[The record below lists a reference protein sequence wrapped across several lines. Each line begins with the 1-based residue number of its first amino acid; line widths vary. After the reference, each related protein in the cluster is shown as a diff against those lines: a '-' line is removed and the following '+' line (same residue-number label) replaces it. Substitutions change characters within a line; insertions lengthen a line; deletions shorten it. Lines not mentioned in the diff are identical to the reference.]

1 MKRLALLLVALTFA
15 PVLAGCGGGGSD
27 NALSE
32 TASKLGEIES
42 GVLVLRVLVEGT
54 GELEGQ
60 AGFELDG
67 PFALAQEGEL
77 PVAEIEYRKI
87 AGDESAEATF
97 ISTGDRAFVET
108 GGQTY
113 ELPHSMV
120 ADMRASEED
129 GQGVEGLDEL
139 EIGDW
144 MVEPEVSDGGE
155 VGGAETD
162 RIQSR
167 LDVVAAV
174 NDMLELARR
183 LGAPN
188 LGTLEGAGAE
198 QLRSAVQSSSI
209 DVFTGK
215 EDRLLRRLAI
225 DVEFGATGP
234 PELEQVLGE
243 LGGAHLVFDLE
254 IGEPNEPV
262 EVAAPS
268 DSQPFPG

>member
-1 MKRLALLLVALTFA
+1 MQRLALILVALTLGST
-15 PVLAGCGGGGSD
+15 LAGCGGGGSED
-27 NALSE
+27 ALSE
-32 TASKLGEIES
+32 TASNLGEIES

-54 GELEGQ
+54 GKGEGQ
-60 AGFELDG
+60 VGFELDG
-67 PFALAQEGEL
+67 PFALAQEGKL
-77 PVAEIEYRKI
+77 PVAEIAYRKI
-87 AGDESAEATF
+87 AGDETAEATF
-97 ISTGDRAFVET
+97 ISTGERAFVET

-113 ELPHSMV
+113 ELPDAMI
-120 ADMRASEED
+120 ANLRAPE
-129 GQGVEGLDEL
+129 GGTQPVEGLEEL

-155 VGGAETD
+155 VGGADTD
-162 RIQSR
+162 RIRSR

-174 NDMLELARR
+174 NDMLELARG
-183 LGAPN
+183 LGAAD
-188 LGTLEGAGAE
+188 LGTLEGDGAE
-198 QLRSAVQSSSI
+198 QLRRAVQSSSI

-243 LGGAHLVFDLE
+243 LGGAHLIFDFE
-254 IGEPNEPV
+254 IGDPNEPV

>member
-1 MKRLALLLVALTFA
+1 MRHLALLLVVLTLA
-15 PVLAGCGGGGSD
+15 PALAGCGGGSSGD
-27 NALSE
+27 ALAE
-32 TASKLGEIES
+32 TASNLGEIES

-54 GELEGQ
+54 GDLEVEV
-60 AGFELDG
+60 GFELDG
-67 PFALAQEGEL
+67 PFALAQEGKL
-77 PVAEIEYRKI
+77 PVAEIAYRKV
-87 AGDESAEATF
+87 AGDETAEATF
-97 ISTGDRAFVET
+97 ISTGERAFVET

-113 ELPHSMV
+113 ELPESMV
-120 ADMRASEED
+120 ADLRAAEGGS
-129 GQGVEGLDEL
+129 QPVEGLEEL

-144 MVEPEVSDGGE
+144 IVEPEVLDGGE

-162 RIQSR
+162 RIRSR

-174 NDMLELARR
+174 NDMLELGRR
-183 LGAPN
+183 LGAAD
-188 LGTLEGAGAE
+188 LGTLEGEGAE
-198 QLRSAVQSSSI
+198 QLRRAVQSSSI

-254 IGEPNEPV
+254 IGAPNEPV

>member
-1 MKRLALLLVALTFA
+1 M
-15 PVLAGCGGGGSD
+15 
-27 NALSE
+27 
-32 TASKLGEIES
+32 
-42 GVLVLRVLVEGT
+42 
-54 GELEGQ
+54 
-60 AGFELDG
+60 
-67 PFALAQEGEL
+67 
-77 PVAEIEYRKI
+77 
-87 AGDESAEATF
+87 
-97 ISTGDRAFVET
+97 
-108 GGQTY
+108 Y
-113 ELPHSMV
+113 ELPDAMT
-120 ADMRASEED
+120 AGLRAPE
-129 GQGVEGLDEL
+129 GGTQPVEGPEEL

-144 MVEPEVSDGGE
+144 MVDPEVSEGGE
-155 VGGAETD
+155 VRGADTD
-162 RIQSR
+162 RIRSR

-174 NDMLELARR
+174 NDMLALARG
-183 LGAPN
+183 LGAPD
-188 LGTLEGAGAE
+188 LGTLEGDGAE
-198 QLRSAVQSSSI
+198 QLRRAVQSSSI